1 MDVGSG
7 RADTLILAMPA
18 SASGESG
25 AGARPGRCRACGART
40 GAGDRFCRS
49 CGAER
54 PRAKPPRAEPGPRTA
69 RRRLAAIAAAVILGL
84 VAGLVVVIVVH
95 RDDRGRAPA
104 AQSTGSSATAI
115 DPVESL
121 RAHFDLLEQGRYPTA
136 AEDLTPQLLD
146 SLGGETI
153 WISERIA
160 DLLID
165 AQLDARV
172 VDETDRTATVRV
184 DSLRTESLSR
194 GCTDFSGTYSMVRS
208 GDRWLISSADLV
220 ESPC

>member
-1 MDVGSG
+1 M
-7 RADTLILAMPA
+7 
-18 SASGESG
+18 
-25 AGARPGRCRACGART
+25 
-40 GAGDRFCRS
+40 
-49 CGAER
+49 
-54 PRAKPPRAEPGPRTA
+54 
-69 RRRLAAIAAAVILGL
+69 ILGL

-95 RDDRGRAPA
+95 GDDRGRAVT
-104 AQSTGSSATAI
+104 AQTTGSSATAI
-115 DPVESL
+115 DPVETL

-165 AQLDARV
+165 AQLDARMV
-172 VDETDRTATVRV
+172 AESDRTATVRV
-184 DSLRTESLSR
+184 DSLRTESLSG
-194 GCTDFSGTYSMVRS
+194 GCTDFGGTYSMVRS

>member
-1 MDVGSG
+1 M
-7 RADTLILAMPA
+7 I
-18 SASGESG
+18 G
-25 AGARPGRCRACGART
+25 AGRKRRRPLG
-40 GAGDRFCRS
+40 
-49 CGAER
+49 
-54 PRAKPPRAEPGPRTA
+54 PPR
-69 RRRLAAIAAAVILGL
+69 RRSTRSSRCGHTSTCSSRAAT
-84 VAGLVVVIVVH
+84 
-95 RDDRGRAPA
+95 R
-104 AQSTGSSATAI
+104 
-115 DPVESL
+115 
-121 RAHFDLLEQGRYPTA
+121 TA

-172 VDETDRTATVRV
+172 VEETDRTATVRV